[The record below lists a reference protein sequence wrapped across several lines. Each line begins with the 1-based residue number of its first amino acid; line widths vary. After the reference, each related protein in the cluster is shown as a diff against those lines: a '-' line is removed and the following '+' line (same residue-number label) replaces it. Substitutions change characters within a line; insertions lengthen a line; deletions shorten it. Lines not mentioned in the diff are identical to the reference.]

1 MTTPS
6 STSAPPPP
14 STSAAPPPSAAA
26 EPPTDPFHLVPGEV
40 VEIDEVD
47 EKSVA
52 GAIYYITF
60 KAKRAGQEL
69 EGVLA
74 EELSN
79 FMAEVFDGVCGKNV
93 RSVWK
98 LDRMTGVIKEG
109 IQEMMKEAAQ
119 FSGAAAIDDSA
130 SPFDDPS
137 SKYSGKY
144 VLDES
149 VRNMSGEES
158 MKSIGGKT
166 YKPREPLVPNEVIGG
181 ILKRRDFKTDPSL
194 YQTLKACATLAIE
207 RYNESQLEPE
217 CTYQVVEIDEVDE
230 KGVAGAIYY
239 ITFKAKRAGQ
249 ELETVPDEELSTF
262 MAEVFNGIGGKK
274 VHSVW
279 KLDVKTVL
287 ATSSPICSYVADQS
301 KWRVNAPSL
310 GMVKYPI
317 MASNFRWPTIPQK
330 VVMMTQLNEENNS
343 IRDNGILPALLNRG
357 DSSAYWDIY
366 DVDPNTPNNGLSHH
380 VELVTGARSDN
391 GVEFLEIQN
400 SHEHTN
406 NIYSVDANTLDNG
419 LSHHAVLVTGAGN
432 DNRVELLEIQDFPGT
447 SWGMQGFGRMKR
459 HMFTSFVWCDYKGPC
474 LDLTG
479 LAFCSW

>member
-1 MTTPS
+1 
-6 STSAPPPP
+6 
-14 STSAAPPPSAAA
+14 
-26 EPPTDPFHLVPGEV
+26 
-40 VEIDEVD
+40 
-47 EKSVA
+47 
-52 GAIYYITF
+52 
-60 KAKRAGQEL
+60 
-69 EGVLA
+69 
-74 EELSN
+74 
-79 FMAEVFDGVCGKNV
+79 
-93 RSVWK
+93 
-98 LDRMTGVIKEG
+98 
-109 IQEMMKEAAQ
+109 MMKEAAQ

-130 SPFDDPS
+130 SPSDDPS

-158 MKSIGGKT
+158 MKSIGSKT
-166 YKPREPLVPNEVIGG
+166 YKPREPLVPDEVIGG
-181 ILKRRDFKTDPSL
+181 ILKHRDFKTDPRL

-279 KLDVKTVL
+279 KLDVKTG

-310 GMVKYPI
+310 GKVKYPI

-357 DSSAYWDIY
+357 DSSACFPISIAEAIHANIVRGSSNRPLMYSAQFIICGLGRY
-366 DVDPNTPNNGLSHH
+366 DHPPPSHTLAATVDEIHH
-380 VELVTGARSDN
+380 VSPKLVGKTR
-391 GVEFLEIQN
+391 
-400 SHEHTN
+400 
-406 NIYSVDANTLDNG
+406 
-419 LSHHAVLVTGAGN
+419 
-432 DNRVELLEIQDFPGT
+432 
-447 SWGMQGFGRMKR
+447 
-459 HMFTSFVWCDYKGPC
+459 
-474 LDLTG
+474 
-479 LAFCSW
+479 

>member
-1 MTTPS
+1 
-6 STSAPPPP
+6 
-14 STSAAPPPSAAA
+14 
-26 EPPTDPFHLVPGEV
+26 
-40 VEIDEVD
+40 
-47 EKSVA
+47 
-52 GAIYYITF
+52 
-60 KAKRAGQEL
+60 
-69 EGVLA
+69 
-74 EELSN
+74 
-79 FMAEVFDGVCGKNV
+79 MAEVFDGVCGKNV

-166 YKPREPLVPNEVIGG
+166 YKPREPLVPDEVIGG

-262 MAEVFNGIGGKK
+262 MADVFNGIGGKK

-279 KLDVKTVL
+279 KLDVKTVI

-310 GMVKYPI
+310 GKVKYPI

-357 DSSAYWDIY
+357 DSSACFPISIAEAIHANIVRGSSNRPLMYSAQFIIWLYDIY
-366 DVDPNTPNNGLSHH
+366 DVDPNTSNNGLSHH
-380 VELVTGARSDN
+380 VELVSGARSDN

-400 SHEHTN
+400 SH
-406 NIYSVDANTLDNG
+406 
-419 LSHHAVLVTGAGN
+419 
-432 DNRVELLEIQDFPGT
+432 GT
-447 SWGMQGFGRMKR
+447 SWGVQGFDKVHYDR
-459 HMFTSFVWCDYKGPC
+459 T
-474 LDLTG
+474 
-479 LAFCSW
+479 

>member
-1 MTTPS
+1 
-6 STSAPPPP
+6 
-14 STSAAPPPSAAA
+14 
-26 EPPTDPFHLVPGEV
+26 
-40 VEIDEVD
+40 
-47 EKSVA
+47 
-52 GAIYYITF
+52 
-60 KAKRAGQEL
+60 
-69 EGVLA
+69 
-74 EELSN
+74 
-79 FMAEVFDGVCGKNV
+79 MAEVFDGVCGKNV

-166 YKPREPLVPNEVIGG
+166 YKPREPLVPDEVIGG

-279 KLDVKTVL
+279 KLDVKTV
-287 ATSSPICSYVADQS
+287 ATS
-301 KWRVNAPSL
+301 K
-310 GMVKYPI
+310 GKVKYPI
-317 MASNFRWPTIPQK
+317 MIHADTIIPLLHIL
-330 VVMMTQLNEENNS
+330 QLQ
-343 IRDNGILPALLNRG
+343 LLMRYIMLLG
-357 DSSAYWDIY
+357 YLRC
-366 DVDPNTPNNGLSHH
+366 DPNTPNNGLSHH
-380 VELVTGARSDN
+380 VELVTRARSDN

-400 SHEHTN
+400 SH
-406 NIYSVDANTLDNG
+406 
-419 LSHHAVLVTGAGN
+419 
-432 DNRVELLEIQDFPGT
+432 GT
-447 SWGMQGFGRMKR
+447 SWGVQGFDRVHYDR
-459 HMFTSFVWCDYKGPC
+459 T
-474 LDLTG
+474 
-479 LAFCSW
+479 